1 MNSPNKPKPD
11 VDKKTAKGEGE
22 GGFAPHPETPGPPEH
37 FDLHSYVT
45 PSKGDAKQPKDNSKP
60 VPLQPLSDPKGT
72 GHESAKGGLP
82 EKQPTT
88 KEQ

>member
-1 MNSPNKPKPD
+1 MSTDMPKPD
-11 VDKKTAKGEGE
+11 VDKKTAKGAGE
-22 GGFAPHPETPGPPEH
+22 GGFGPHPETPGPPER
-37 FDLHSYVT
+37 FDPHSYGT
-45 PSKGDAKQPKDNSKP
+45 PAEGDDAQEPERDSKP
-60 VPLQPLSDPKGT
+60 VSPQPSADPKGS

>member
-22 GGFAPHPETPGPPEH
+22 GGFAPHPETPGPPER
-37 FDLHSYVT
+37 FDPHSYVK
-45 PSKGDAKQPKDNSKP
+45 PSKGNDAKQPKDNSQP
-60 VPLQPLSDPKGT
+60 VHSRPPTKGT

-82 EKQPTT
+82 EKQPRT

>member
-1 MNSPNKPKPD
+1 MNSSNKPKPD
-11 VDKKTAKGEGE
+11 VDKKTAKGAGE
-22 GGFAPHPETPGPPEH
+22 GGFAPHPVTPSPPEH
-37 FDLHSYVT
+37 FDPHSYVT
-45 PSKGDAKQPKDNSKP
+45 PSKGDAKQPKDNSEP
-60 VPLQPLSDPKGT
+60 VPPQPSSDPKGT